1 MDVEERF
8 ITGKT
13 VLDDGY
19 LAETIIDTCNNNRY
33 YDGRKSNYHCSIEIA
48 DLLNRLHQEN
58 KQLKLREHQLL
69 NSIDD
74 FQELLTKNDTVCH
87 KRVIRLIDDKL
98 IENEALNGV
107 DTAMYNATKSILKE
121 LKKELTDE

>member
-33 YDGRKSNYHCSIEIA
+33 YCSIEIA
-48 DLLNRLHQEN
+48 DLLNRLHHEN

-74 FQELLTKNDTVCH
+74 FQDLLTKNDNVCH

-121 LKKELTDE
+121 LKKELKEE

>member
-1 MDVEERF
+1 MTEERF
-8 ITGKT
+8 ITGKN

-33 YDGRKSNYHCSIEIA
+33 YDGRKSNYHCSMEISE
-48 DLLNRLHQEN
+48 LLNRLHNEN
-58 KQLKLREHQLL
+58 KQLKTREHNLL
-69 NSIDD
+69 NSIED
-74 FQELLTKNDTVCH
+74 FQELLTEKDTVCH

-107 DTAMYNATKSILKE
+107 DTAMYNATKNILKE
-121 LKKELTDE
+121 LKKELTEE